1 MERTIRSMGAD
12 EPEPGGEGEPSFLA
26 SENVWILVPLA
37 ALSIPIL
44 AIALGNEDAAPV
56 FAVVI
61 AAVALIAA
69 VTFAVRN
76 VVGFRHRLR
85 LQELAAQERL
95 AQAERERFRAAE
107 RMLGEPDRDLA
118 VPPMPP
124 VPEAQPVRRGEER
137 TGPADA

>member
-1 MERTIRSMGAD
+1 MGAD
-12 EPEPGGEGEPSFLA
+12 ETQPGGGPEPSFFA
-26 SENVWILVPLA
+26 GENVWILVPLM

-44 AIALGNEDAAPV
+44 AITLSNDAAAPI

-61 AAVALIAA
+61 AVVALIAA

-107 RMLGEPDRDLA
+107 RMLGEPDPDLV
-118 VPPMPP
+118 VPPVPP
-124 VPEAQPVRRGEER
+124 VPEAQPVPRGGER
-137 TGPADA
+137 AARTDG